1 MAKQWKQGRG
11 KLGAFAP
18 LHGSWVAEAT
28 SEMGPVRCHR
38 KLEPMLGA
46 TLLRLDVRWE
56 IGAGGSSRLY
66 EELAIIGVGDDGLV
80 GFWSFTSDGK
90 RSQGRLADVTDIH
103 PEAIGFEAEMPYPVH
118 EPRVALRGPREP
130 HLDPGASSAPRRL
143 RWVVDGRRWSGRG
156 SWSGSSHRG

>member
-1 MAKQWKQGRG
+1 MAKQWKKGRG

-46 TLLRLDVRWE
+46 TFLRLDVRWE

-103 PEAIGFEAEMPYPVH
+103 PEAIGFEAEMPAGRARMVYWP
-118 EPRVALRGPREP
+118 
-130 HLDPGASSAPRRL
+130 ASDGGFHWAVESRTKKGWNRFTEHRYRSA
-143 RWVVDGRRWSGRG
+143 STA
-156 SWSGSSHRG
+156 